1 MCLFQGLSQSYHIIH
16 RIGLLKWVGLRLG
29 FGSRFLGGGRYF
41 VSVVF
46 RYLCLFLSFWGL
58 WYLSIVGMGLF
69 VCIFVCGKCV
79 SWLFYLLLVL
89 DLFFYPW
96 VGGREGVC
104 NGMIDWLIGL
114 GLNNDVKP
122 ACVHVCS
129 LGLFTLLPTGVEILL
144 YLLNWLGYCS

>member
-1 MCLFQGLSQSYHIIH
+1 MGGILSLSY
-16 RIGLLKWVGLRLG
+16 LD
-29 FGSRFLGGGRYF
+29 
-41 VSVVF
+41 
-46 RYLCLFLSFWGL
+46 
-58 WYLSIVGMGLF
+58 
-69 VCIFVCGKCV
+69 IFVCSCRFGGCGI
-79 SWLFYLLLVL
+79 YLLLGWDCLFVYLCAESVL
-89 DLFFYPW
+89 VGYFTCYLFLIFFFYPW